1 MRITCIEEAPKRMA
15 LQISDSI
22 PIKSVYYTEDN
33 HTHEYIA
40 FFG

>member
-15 LQISDSI
+15 LRMLDSN
-22 PIKSVYYTEDN
+22 PIKSVYTEDN
-33 HTHEYIA
+33 LTHEYIA